1 MMDERVTEIVKECS
15 RQEES
20 CLYTSAGLY
29 IWQKRSQLWK
39 NVFII
44 APIVLGG
51 IASSQLVTDAPF
63 TWKTYAAAGLALL
76 AGFFPA
82 IYESLGMDMRV
93 REIGTAATEFT
104 NLRDRFRQFAA
115 IRAKS
120 SFEEVFPAFEQL
132 MDRLDAARS
141 NSPPLPEW
149 CFEAARRK
157 IEKGDY
163 AFKADRKSE

>member
-1 MMDERVTEIVKECS
+1 MDERVTEIVTECK

-29 IWQKRSQLWK
+29 IWQKHSQLWK

-44 APIVLGG
+44 SPIILGG
-51 IASSQLVTDAPF
+51 IASSQLVTNAPF
-63 TWKTYAAAGLALL
+63 TWKTYVAAGLALL

-82 IYESLGMDMRV
+82 IYESLGMDMKV
-93 REIGTAATEFT
+93 REIGASASEFT

-115 IRAKS
+115 FRSKS
-120 SFEEVFPAFEQL
+120 EFDEVFPAFEQL

-141 NSPPLPEW
+141 ASPPLPEW
-149 CFEAARRK
+149 CFEKARKK

-163 AFKADRKSE
+163 SFKADEKK

>member
-1 MMDERVTEIVKECS
+1 MDERVEEIVKECK

-29 IWQKRSQLWK
+29 IWQKRSQFWK
-39 NVFII
+39 NIFIV
-44 APIVLGG
+44 APIILGG
-51 IASSQLVTDAPF
+51 LASSQIIRDAPMS
-63 TWKTYAAAGLALL
+63 WMTYVAAGLALL

-82 IYESLGMDMRV
+82 IYESLGMDMKV
-93 REIGTAATEFT
+93 REIGTSASEFT

-120 SFEEVFPAFEQL
+120 TFDEVFPAFEQL
-132 MDRLDAARS
+132 MDRLDAARG

-163 AFKADRKSE
+163 SFKADKGK